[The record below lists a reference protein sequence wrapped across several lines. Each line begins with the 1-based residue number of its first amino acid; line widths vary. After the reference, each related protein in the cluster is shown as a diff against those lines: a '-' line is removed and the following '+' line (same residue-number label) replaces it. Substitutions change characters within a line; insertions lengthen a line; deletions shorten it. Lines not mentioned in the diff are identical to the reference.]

1 MGASRLDY
9 DWDVSPPTI
18 ASSFL
23 TATFIVGFRLAD
35 GSVVSIVIANVVA
48 HLMLF
53 RLKRTMKHPG
63 RKRRR
68 LRGEPLEARQL
79 MAADFGGYRHN
90 IYDAEDVNDD
100 GRVSAIDALL
110 IINAMTNEI
119 SRDENMFTDVNG
131 DDRRSALD
139 ALRVINRIERGDGF
153 PVDTDADEELNPPLP
168 ETPSEV
174 RSIDGTGNNPNDH
187 FWGSVGQRLI
197 RMAPAAYSDGI
208 SKLAGADRPSA
219 REVSNVLSAMNTSQ
233 VLNDRG
239 LSAFVYVW
247 GQFIDHDLGLSES
260 DEHGEA
266 IDIAVPEGD
275 LWFDPTGSGEAVI
288 PMRRTPIAEGTGTS
302 IDNPAQQFNQITA
315 FIDGSMVYGSDA
327 ATAEGLRTFV
337 GGRMAISDD
346 GLLPLDESG
355 MVIAGDVRAS
365 ENVGLTAIQ
374 TLFVREHNR
383 LADEIFATDPEAADE
398 EIYQRARLV
407 VTSLIQ
413 SITYNEFLPA
423 LLGEHAIAAYQGYD
437 ASVNPGI
444 ANEFSTA
451 AFRLGHSTLRD
462 QVGFMSND
470 GRESQD
476 EMDLKDAF
484 FHASMLEETGIDSLL
499 KFDASVQAQE
509 VDLVVVDS
517 LRNFLFGPPG
527 AGGLD
532 LIAMNI
538 QRGRDH
544 GLSDYNATREAYGLS
559 RVESFGQITSDVELQ
574 QKLASLYGNVDNI
587 DLWVGL
593 MAEDHQR
600 DASVGELTGKVIAD
614 QFQRA
619 RDGDRFFYQS
629 VLTDSEI
636 ESIERSTLADLIERN
651 TSVEGLQENV
661 FFMQVE
667 LRGRVIL
674 ASSIPPT
681 TMPGDLRED
690 EIRGVPGVAI
700 ELIGASGEL
709 VDSTVSD
716 RYGNY
721 RFRALDETGDY
732 QVRLSDSS
740 DAIDVLVAHG
750 AERIRGLDFIVLA

>member
-1 MGASRLDY
+1 
-9 DWDVSPPTI
+9 
-18 ASSFL
+18 
-23 TATFIVGFRLAD
+23 
-35 GSVVSIVIANVVA
+35 
-48 HLMLF
+48 MLF
-53 RLKRTMKHPG
+53 WSKRTRKHPG

-68 LRGEPLEARQL
+68 LRSEQLESRQL
-79 MAADFGGYRHN
+79 LAADFGGYRHN

-110 IINAMTNEI
+110 VINAMTSETL
-119 SRDENMFTDVNG
+119 RDESVFTDVNG
-131 DDRRSALD
+131 DGRRSALD
-139 ALRVINRIERGDGF
+139 ALRVINRIERGDVF
-153 PVDTDADEELNPPLP
+153 PIDTSDDEELNTLLP
-168 ETPSEV
+168 EMPSEV

-187 FWGSVGQRLI
+187 LWGSVGQRLI
-197 RMAPAAYSDGI
+197 RMAPAAYGDGI
-208 SKLAGADRPSA
+208 STLAGANRPSA

-233 VLNDRG
+233 VLNDRA

-247 GQFIDHDLGLSES
+247 GQFIDHDLGLTES

-266 IDIAVPEGD
+266 IDISVPEGD

-288 PMRRTPIAEGTGTS
+288 PMTRTPVAEGTGTS
-302 IDNPAQQFNQITA
+302 VGNPAQQFNQITA

-327 ATAEGLRTFV
+327 ATAERLRTFV
-337 GGRMAISDD
+337 GGRLAISDD
-346 GLLPLDESG
+346 GLLPMDESG

-383 LADEIFATDPEAADE
+383 LADEISVADPEASDE
-398 EIYQRARLV
+398 EVYQRARLV
-407 VTSLIQ
+407 VIGLVQ

-423 LLGEHAIAAYQGYD
+423 LLGEHALDAYEGYD

-462 QVGFMSND
+462 DVGFMSND
-470 GRESQD
+470 GRESKD
-476 EMDLKDAF
+476 EMELKDAF

-509 VDLVVVDS
+509 IDLAVVDS

-532 LIAMNI
+532 LVAMNI

-544 GLSDYNATREAYGLS
+544 GLSDYNTTRQAYGLD
-559 RVESFGQITSDVELQ
+559 RVETFDQITSDVELQ
-574 QKLASLYGNVDNI
+574 QKLASLYGTVDNI

-593 MAEDHQR
+593 MAEDHQH
-600 DASVGELTGKVIAD
+600 DASVGELTGLIIAD
-614 QFQRA
+614 QFQRT
-619 RDGDRFFYQS
+619 RDGDRFFYKN
-629 VLTDSEI
+629 VLTDSEV

-651 TSVEGLQENV
+651 TSVDGLQENV

-674 ASSIPPT
+674 ASSILPN
-681 TMPGDLRED
+681 TMPSDLREE
-690 EIRGVPGVAI
+690 EIRGVSGMAI
-700 ELIGASGEL
+700 ELIDASGKL

-716 RYGNY
+716 QHGNY
-721 RFRALDETGDY
+721 RFRALSETGDC
-732 QVRLSDSS
+732 QVRLSESGE
-740 DAIDVLVAHG
+740 AIDVLVAHG

>member
-1 MGASRLDY
+1 MGKSQLDY
-9 DWDVSPPTI
+9 DRDVSPLTL
-18 ASSFL
+18 ALSFL
-23 TATFIVGFRLAD
+23 TATFIVGLRFAD
-35 GSVVSIVIANVVA
+35 GSVVSVVIANVVA

-53 RLKRTMKHPG
+53 RSKRTMKHPG

-68 LRGEPLEARQL
+68 LRSEQLEARQL
-79 MAADFGGYRHN
+79 LAADFGGYRHN

-110 IINAMTNEI
+110 IINAMTNETA
-119 SRDENMFTDVNG
+119 RDESMFTDVN
-131 DDRRSALD
+131 DDGRRSALD
-139 ALRVINRIERGDGF
+139 ALRVINRIERGDVF
-153 PVDTDADEELNPPLP
+153 PIDTSADEELNLLLP
-168 ETPSEV
+168 EMPSEV

-197 RMAPAAYSDGI
+197 RMASAAYGDGI
-208 SKLAGADRPSA
+208 STLAGADRPSA
-219 REVSNVLSAMNTSQ
+219 REVSNVLSEMNIGQ

-288 PMRRTPIAEGTGTS
+288 PMTRTPIAEGTGTS
-302 IDNPAQQFNQITA
+302 VDNPAQQFNQITA

-327 ATAEGLRTFV
+327 ATAERLRTFV
-337 GGRMAISDD
+337 GGRMAISED
-346 GLLPLDESG
+346 GLLPMDESG

-383 LADEIFATDPEAADE
+383 LADEISGSDPEATDE

-407 VTSLIQ
+407 VTGLIQ

-423 LLGEHAIAAYQGYD
+423 LLGEHAMEPYRGYD

-451 AFRLGHSTLRD
+451 AFRLGHSVLRD
-462 QVGFMSND
+462 EVGFMSND

-476 EMDLKDAF
+476 EMELKDAF

-499 KFDASVQAQE
+499 KYDASVWAQE
-509 VDLVVVDS
+509 VDLGVVDS

-532 LIAMNI
+532 LVAMNI

-544 GLSDYNATREAYGLS
+544 GLSDYNSTREAYGLN
-559 RVESFGQITSDVELQ
+559 RVESFDQITSDVSLQ
-574 QKLASLYGNVDNI
+574 QKLTSLYGSVDNI

-593 MAEDHQR
+593 MAEDHQD
-600 DASVGELTGKVIAD
+600 DASVGELTSKIIAD
-614 QFQRA
+614 QFRRT
-619 RDGDRFFYQS
+619 RDGDRFFYRN
-629 VLTDSEI
+629 VLNDLEI
-636 ESIERSTLADLIERN
+636 ESLERSTLADVIERN
-651 TSVEGLQENV
+651 TSIEGLQGNV
-661 FFMQVE
+661 FSMQVE
-667 LRGRVIL
+667 IRGRVIL
-674 ASSIPPT
+674 ASSVPPT
-681 TMPGDLRED
+681 TMPSNLRED
-690 EIRGVPGVAI
+690 EMRGVEGMTI
-700 ELIGASGEL
+700 ELIDGAGKL
-709 VDSTVSD
+709 VDSTASD
-716 RYGNY
+716 QHGNY
-721 RFRALDETGDY
+721 RFRSLSETGDY
-732 QVRLSDSS
+732 QVRLSQSGET
-740 DAIDVLVAHG
+740 IDVLIAHG
-750 AERIRGLDFIVLA
+750 EERIRGLDFYVA

>member
-1 MGASRLDY
+1 
-9 DWDVSPPTI
+9 
-18 ASSFL
+18 
-23 TATFIVGFRLAD
+23 
-35 GSVVSIVIANVVA
+35 
-48 HLMLF
+48 MLF
-53 RLKRTMKHPG
+53 WSKRTRKHPG

-68 LRGEPLEARQL
+68 LRSEQLESRQL
-79 MAADFGGYRHN
+79 LAADFGGYRHN

-110 IINAMTNEI
+110 VINAMTSET
-119 SRDENMFTDVNG
+119 SRDENVFTDVNG
-131 DDRRSALD
+131 DGRRSALD
-139 ALRVINRIERGDGF
+139 ALRVINRIERGDVF
-153 PVDTDADEELNPPLP
+153 PIDTSGDEELNRLLP
-168 ETPSEV
+168 EMPSEV

-187 FWGSVGQRLI
+187 LWGSVGQRLI
-197 RMAPAAYSDGI
+197 RMAPAAYGDGI
-208 SKLAGADRPSA
+208 STLAGANRPSA

-233 VLNDRG
+233 VLNDRA

-247 GQFIDHDLGLSES
+247 GQFIDHDLGLTES

-266 IDIAVPEGD
+266 IDISVPEGD

-288 PMRRTPIAEGTGTS
+288 PMTRTPVAEGTGTS
-302 IDNPAQQFNQITA
+302 VGNPAQQFNQITA

-327 ATAEGLRTFV
+327 ATAERLRTFV
-337 GGRMAISDD
+337 GGRLAISDD
-346 GLLPLDESG
+346 GLLPMDESG

-383 LADEIFATDPEAADE
+383 LADEISVADPEASDE
-398 EIYQRARLV
+398 EVYQRARLV
-407 VTSLIQ
+407 VIGLVQ

-423 LLGEHAIAAYQGYD
+423 LLGEHALDAYDGYD

-462 QVGFMSND
+462 DVGFMSND
-470 GRESQD
+470 GRESKD
-476 EMDLKDAF
+476 EMELKDAF

-509 VDLVVVDS
+509 IDLAVVGS

-532 LIAMNI
+532 LVAMNI

-544 GLSDYNATREAYGLS
+544 GLSDYNATRQAYGLD
-559 RVESFGQITSDVELQ
+559 RVETFDQITSDVELQ
-574 QKLASLYGNVDNI
+574 QKLASLYGTVDNI

-593 MAEDHQR
+593 MAEDHQD
-600 DASVGELTGKVIAD
+600 DASVGELTGLIIAD
-614 QFQRA
+614 QFQRT
-619 RDGDRFFYQS
+619 RDGDRFFYKN
-629 VLTDSEI
+629 VLTDSEV

-651 TSVEGLQENV
+651 TSVDGLQENV

-674 ASSIPPT
+674 ASSIPPN
-681 TMPGDLRED
+681 TMLSDLRE
-690 EIRGVPGVAI
+690 EKIRGVSGMAI
-700 ELIGASGEL
+700 ELIDASGKL

-716 RYGNY
+716 QHGNY
-721 RFRALDETGDY
+721 RFRALSETGDY
-732 QVRLSDSS
+732 QVRLSESGE
-740 DAIDVLVAHG
+740 AMDVLVAHG

>member
-1 MGASRLDY
+1 
-9 DWDVSPPTI
+9 
-18 ASSFL
+18 
-23 TATFIVGFRLAD
+23 
-35 GSVVSIVIANVVA
+35 
-48 HLMLF
+48 MLF